1 MCKALTQRYDVPMRS
16 LSRAKKKGPGT
27 RPGPASLIAVM
38 TVRRLLRE
46 ETKEIRIQQEKEDA
60 DDLREMTGN
69 VKNWITERRENS
81 IAEQKT
87 AKIDRVAWNKKNKFI
102 KGK

>member
-1 MCKALTQRYDVPMRS
+1 MKNREIKVIKSGAEPALPPKPT
-16 LSRAKKKGPGT
+16 T
-27 RPGPASLIAVM
+27 R
-38 TVRRLLRE
+38 
-46 ETKEIRIQQEKEDA
+46 EIKIQLEKDEA

-102 KGK
+102 QGK